1 MHIYDTSC
9 LRVAFLNNVSELA
22 QLKLDGLFFY
32 NIYADSM
39 MLIKSNDLSKN
50 VLNMNTHY
58 LELQISACTE
68 S

>member
-1 MHIYDTSC
+1 MHNYDTSC
-9 LRVAFLNNVSELA
+9 QRVAFLNNVSELA

-50 VLNMNTHY
+50 VLNMNTP
-58 LELQISACTE
+58 I
-68 S
+68 